1 MEKKDIIID
10 NFKIGS
16 WDEDFNSEEAIL
28 CFEILVGRP
37 CKDLV
42 DKYKIKSEM
51 EYLHFILPHVAKLFK
66 IDRKKLVEQWVD
78 SVGIYKCLGVIK

>member
-1 MEKKDIIID
+1 MKKKDIIID

-28 CFEILVGRP
+28 CFEALVNRP

-42 DKYKIKSEM
+42 DKYKIKSEI
-51 EYLHFILPHVAKLFK
+51 EYLNFILPHVAKLFK
-66 IDRKKLVEQWVD
+66 VDRNELRKEWVD
-78 SVGIYKCLGVIK
+78 SVGVYKFLGIIK